1 MIFKTCW
8 SKTKGFFKKIFGGP
22 WYKRILV
29 WIATFIVATILFLL
43 AVDNNFLNLFG
54 KSPGFNDIVNPEV
67 NEASEIYSADSV
79 LLGRYFSQ
87 NRTPVT
93 YQDISPIL
101 ITTLV
106 DTEDERFYIHH
117 GIDVIGLFSAA
128 KDIFRGEARGGSTIT
143 QQLAKN
149 LFRVRT
155 QYSTGL
161 LGRTPGLKLF
171 IMKIKE
177 WIVALKLESV
187 FTKEEILTMYFNTV
201 DFGNNSFGIKTA
213 ARTYFS
219 TTPDKLTYEQSATLI
234 GLLKATNSYNPRLHP
249 ENSRLRRNTVL
260 DLVYQHNHIIING
273 KQASKAQ
280 LDSIKSIPVKA
291 DNKATE
297 SSYDGIAP
305 YFREALVNY
314 IYRLCEEKLIK
325 GYDSANKLDLYA
337 DGLKIYTSLDTRLQ
351 RYAEEAVNQQMQV
364 LQQRF
369 NEHWGNNAPWRDR
382 QYREIPNFIE
392 NLTKKTQ
399 EYKYLTSKFP
409 DNQDSVNYYLNLP
422 HTVELFT
429 YDGTIEKELSTI
441 DSIQYMTRFMH
452 CGFVAIEPDTRQVK
466 AWVGD
471 INFNSWKYDKVL
483 AKRQPG
489 STFKLFVYT
498 EAMNQGLTPCDR
510 RLDGFVAYKD
520 TINGKISIWA
530 PHNANGYFTGATLP
544 LKSAFAQSINSVA
557 VKIGMEVGIPNIVK
571 TAYAMG
577 IESPL
582 VETKSICLGSS
593 DVSLFEL
600 TNSYCTVIDDGK
612 YNMPIMVTRIEDRKG
627 KVIYQAKLKEKQ
639 AIPYRSAYLMQTMLE
654 AGLTSR
660 GGTSAALW
668 RFIRPFSDTDFGGKT
683 GTSNNHSDAWFIGVT
698 PKLVGGAWVGGEY
711 RSIHFRT
718 GELGQGSRTALPIFG
733 NFIENV
739 LKDQRFQKYHEKF
752 PPAKGLDAALWN
764 CSGYYALPDTLEED
778 SVYSNTLIFGP
789 TENTEDDLE
798 TEISEQPIEDVPSEE
813 PREGE

>member
-1 MIFKTCW
+1 MMLKTCW
-8 SKTKGFFKKIFGGP
+8 NKTKRLFKKIYGGP
-22 WYKRILV
+22 WYKKILA
-29 WIATFIVATILFLL
+29 WIVTFMVAMILFFA
-43 AVDNNFLNLFG
+43 AVESNFLNLFG
-54 KSPGFNDIVNPEV
+54 KSPGFNDIMNPVV

-79 LLGRYFSQ
+79 LLGRFFSQ

-93 YQDISPIL
+93 YEEISTIL
-101 ITTLV
+101 VTTLI
-106 DTEDERFYIHH
+106 DTEDERFYRHH
-117 GIDVIGLFSAA
+117 GIDVVGLFAA
-128 KDIFRGEARGGSTIT
+128 LKDMFRGDARGGSTIT

-161 LGRTPGLKLF
+161 LGRTPGLKLL
-171 IMKIKE
+171 IMKVKE
-177 WIVALKLESV
+177 WIVATKLEAV
-187 FTKEEILTMYFNTV
+187 FSKEEILTMYFNTV
-201 DFGNNSFGIKTA
+201 DFGSNSFGIKTA

-219 TTPDKLTYEQSATLI
+219 TTPDKLNYEQSATLV
-234 GLLKATNSYNPRLHP
+234 GLLKATSNYNPRLHP

-260 DLVYQHNHIIING
+260 DLVYQHNHILING
-273 KQASKAQ
+273 KKASLAQ
-280 LDSIKSIPVKA
+280 LDSIKSIPVTVE
-291 DNKATE
+291 NKATE

-314 IYRLCEEKLIK
+314 ISRLCEKKLIRE
-325 GYDSANKLDLYA
+325 YDSETKLDLYA

-351 RYAEEAVNQQMQV
+351 RYAEEAVEKQMQV

-409 DNQDSVNYYLNLP
+409 DNQDSVNHYLNLP
-422 HTVELFT
+422 HPVELFT
-429 YDGTIEKELSTI
+429 YDGSVEKELSTI
-441 DSIQYMTRFMH
+441 DSIRYMTRFLH
-452 CGFVAIEPDTRQVK
+452 CGFVVMEPDTRQVK

-471 INFNSWKYDKVL
+471 IDFNSWKYDKVL
-483 AKRQPG
+483 ANRQPG

-510 RLDGFVAYKD
+510 RLDGFVSYKD
-520 TINGKISIWA
+520 TINGKITIWA
-530 PHNANGYFTGATLP
+530 PHNANGYFTGANMS
-544 LKSAFAQSINSVA
+544 LKNAFAQSINSVA
-557 VKIGMEVGIPNIVK
+557 VRIGMEVGIPNIVK
-571 TAYAMG
+571 TAHAMG
-577 IESPL
+577 IESTL
-582 VETKSICLGSS
+582 NETKSLTLGSS
-593 DVSLFEL
+593 DVNLLEMV
-600 TNSYCTVIDDGK
+600 NSYCTVVNDGK

-627 KVIYQAKLKEKQ
+627 RVIYRAKLKETQ
-639 AIPYRSAYLMQTMLE
+639 AIPYRSAYLMQTMLMS
-654 AGLTSR
+654 GLTNR

-733 NFIENV
+733 NFIERAFE
-739 LKDQRFQKYHEKF
+739 DQRFQRYRKKF
-752 PPAKGLDAALWN
+752 PPAKGLDASLWN
-764 CSGYYALPDTLEED
+764 CSNYYALPDTFEID
-778 SVYSNTLIFGP
+778 SIYSNTLIYGP
-789 TENTEDDLE
+789 SVSTEDDIE
-798 TEISEQPIEDVPSEE
+798 TEIPEQQIEEVPVQEPMVEE
-813 PREGE
+813 